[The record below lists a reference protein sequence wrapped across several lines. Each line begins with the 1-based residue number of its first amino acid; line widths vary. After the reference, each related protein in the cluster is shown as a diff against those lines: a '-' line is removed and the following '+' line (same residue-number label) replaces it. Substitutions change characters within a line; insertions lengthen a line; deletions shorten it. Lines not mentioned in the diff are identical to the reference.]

1 MKTIDQHR
9 LLAGPRLPRRS
20 LLQGLGAMAIAAPF
34 LTTLTPLTSSQ
45 ARAQSAGRARRAIFI
60 AFPDGVPGVS
70 QNGDRSE
77 WHPEGSEHSFSTP
90 RCLEL
95 LGSRRDDCVF
105 FSGLS
110 SGGTDS
116 GSHPGGA
123 KKLFTAVDGGNGQ
136 SLDQFIAHGVF
147 SSAPWRHLYL
157 GVQATQNNASGDKHV
172 SYPSAGTSIAPEDNP
187 RVAFA
192 RLFNGGLVGG
202 GTLPPSSPT
211 PTTTPTGLPSKR
223 RSILDVVGRD
233 LADLRG
239 RLGTTE
245 RARLDLHTQSV
256 REVETRLAA
265 MADDPGTGTG
275 TTPPSASCTS
285 PTLAYAVDDASLMD
299 PARFPEIAKAQIDVA
314 VLALSCGITRTVTL
328 QFSHHTSELIMS
340 RFPGTEQSLP
350 NFDMR
355 SHQASHY
362 GASHDDARLEYRQF
376 VLQRRW
382 FVLQLKVLLDEL
394 AARPDPEVPG
404 ATLLDTTVVLM
415 GSEISDG
422 NTHSHD
428 NLPLILAG
436 HAGGALSTGR
446 LLSFGYERHHKLL
459 TSVAR
464 LCGANI
470 TGFGDGQGTLNGIG

>member
-1 MKTIDQHR
+1 MTPIDPR
-9 LLAGPRLPRRS
+9 RILAGRRLPRRS
-20 LLQGLGAMAIAAPF
+20 LLQGLGAFAVAAPF
-34 LTTLTPLTSSQ
+34 LSPLSSSKAQ
-45 ARAQSAGRARRAIFI
+45 AQSAGRARRAIFI
-60 AFPDGVPGVS
+60 AFPDGVPGIS

-77 WHPEGSEHSFSTP
+77 WHPDGGEHNFTVP
-90 RCLEL
+90 RCLEP
-95 LGSRRDDCVF
+95 LGARKNDCVF
-105 FSGLS
+105 FTGLS

-123 KKLFTAVDGGNGQ
+123 RKLFTAVDGGNGQ

-147 SSAPWRHLYL
+147 AASPWRHLNL

-192 RLFNGGLVGG
+192 RLFSGGLVGTG
-202 GTLPPSSPT
+202 TTLPPTSSPT
-211 PTTTPTGLPSKR
+211 TTGLPSKR

-233 LADLRG
+233 LTDLRS

-265 MADDPGTGTG
+265 LADEPAPGPGS
-275 TTPPSASCTS
+275 PPSASCTS
-285 PTLAYAVDDASLMD
+285 PTLAFAVDDAALMD
-299 PARFPEIAKAQIDVA
+299 PARFPEIARAQIDVA
-314 VLALSCGITRTVTL
+314 VLALSCGVTRTVTL

-340 RFPGTEQSLP
+340 RFPNTEQSLP

-362 GASHDDARLEYRQF
+362 GASHDDARLEYHQF

-382 FVLQLKVLLDEL
+382 FVLQLKLLLDEL

-436 HAGGALSTGR
+436 HAGGGLSTGR

-459 TSVAR
+459 TSMAR

-470 TGFGDGQGTLNGIG
+470 SAFGDGQGTLNGIG